1 MADDG
6 KIMDGGT
13 YDTGNRLLCIAVHD
27 AGVEQIDTFP
37 TSSKKE
43 SSDEIESEKS
53 DSDEDEDEWHGI
65 EDAEDA

>member
-6 KIMDGGT
+6 KIADGGT

-27 AGVEQIDTFP
+27 AAAEQLDTFP
-37 TSSKKE
+37 PLSKEE
-43 SSDEIESEKS
+43 SSDEVESEGS
-53 DSDEDEDEWHGI
+53 DSDEEEDEWHGI